1 MNESSVFN
9 LTVTK
14 VVEPFGVCYPV
25 GDLIETRVG
34 LVVPT
39 INHVMHNEDM
49 FWRVFGGNSMVRVAK
64 GEMDVCCLG
73 FVDGGTRERMPVVI
87 RGHQLKD
94 NLMQFD
100 LDSNKFSFTSTMLL
114 QDKVLDAAE
123 AADKQTLFATSKA
136 TSRAISNT

>member
-25 GDLIETRVG
+25 GDLTETRVG

-39 INHVMHNEDM
+39 INHMMHNEDM

-114 QDKVLDAAE
+114 QGTKCAN
-123 AADKQTLFATSKA
+123 F
-136 TSRAISNT
+136 N

>member
-1 MNESSVFN
+1 MFN

-25 GDLIETRVG
+25 GDLTETRVG

-39 INHVMHNEDM
+39 INLVMHNEDM

-114 QDKVLDAAE
+114 QGTKCAN
-123 AADKQTLFATSKA
+123 F
-136 TSRAISNT
+136 N